1 MFNQT
6 YQAVQDPNQV
16 PLPGILEDLLHLPV
30 TTSPD
35 QVMSDLTIDQS
46 TEEETKEQ
54 DEETVDKQLTPATA
68 RLSIQQEDKDTATT
82 T

>member
-16 PLPGILEDLLHLPV
+16 PLLGILEDLLRLPV

-46 TEEETKEQ
+46 IEEETKEQ
-54 DEETVDKQLTPATA
+54 DEESVDKWLTPATA
-68 RLSIQQEDKDTATT
+68 RLSIQQEDKDTATAT
-82 T
+82 